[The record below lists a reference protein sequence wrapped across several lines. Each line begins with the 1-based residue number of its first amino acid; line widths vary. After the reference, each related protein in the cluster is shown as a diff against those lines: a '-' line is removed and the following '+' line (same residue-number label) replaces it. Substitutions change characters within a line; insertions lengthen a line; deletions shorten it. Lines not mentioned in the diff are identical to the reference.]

1 MPKLADFA
9 RRRSTVAARI
19 VASLGSACAPKL
31 GKTPRTYNTKVNTM
45 NATKLAIKTD
55 AAIPLIAALPFA
67 LASSGAEMGASFN
80 YNPATQTATFQN
92 GKGFSTCR
100 EDESVSPIWNSR
112 SDTKKDD

>member
-1 MPKLADFA
+1 MSP
-9 RRRSTVAARI
+9 VAA
-19 VASLGSACAPKL
+19 PP
-31 GKTPRTYNTKVNTM
+31 TPGVLSHHLKARVRSGWAKRSERKVNTM

-67 LASSGAEMGASFN
+67 LAISGVETGTSFN
-80 YNPATQTATFQN
+80 YNPGTQLATFR
-92 GKGFSTCR
+92 GGRDFSTCR

>member
-1 MPKLADFA
+1 
-9 RRRSTVAARI
+9 
-19 VASLGSACAPKL
+19 
-31 GKTPRTYNTKVNTM
+31 M

-67 LASSGAEMGASFN
+67 LATGGVEMGASFTST
-80 YNPATQTATFQN
+80 YNPATQLATFR
-92 GKGFSTCR
+92 GGRDFSTCR